1 MSKNFKYHRDR
12 VVKIP
17 CLNLPWEN
25 LDWLKNIKPG
35 KKFKTICVVGMGG
48 SSLGAK
54 ALIKAVKGQSKLRRR
69 LVEGSKAK
77 CVFLDNIDPD
87 FVSGVLAGLDPKKTL
102 FLLISKSGET
112 VEVIALAEILFSKI
126 APTGNFILI
135 TDDSESTLGKMA
147 GKQKIPILISPKNV
161 PGRFSV
167 LSIVG
172 LLPAALAGIPI
183 QKILDGAKKVNWRA
197 AYELAEKQYTHYKK
211 GENITVVFP
220 YAESLNDF
228 VDWYIQLLSESI
240 GKSKSVGITAVKA
253 IGARDQHSQLQL
265 FLDGPDDKFYILIPP
280 PKPSA
285 DIKIPS
291 KHFTLNEL
299 FQAEYT
305 GAKKALK
312 QHKKPFIE
320 IPIKEITPETLGELF
335 FFFELEVAFL
345 GSMFSINIQNQPAV
359 ELSKKYAKSLLK

>member
-12 VVKIP
+12 IIKIP

-25 LDWLKNIKPG
+25 LDWLKNIKLGG
-35 KKFKTICVVGMGG
+35 KIKTICVVGMGG

-54 ALIKAVKGQSKLRRR
+54 ALIKGIGGLRSSRP
-69 LVEGSKAK
+69 SAN
-77 CVFLDNIDPD
+77 CVFLDNIDPAFVNDTLAQID
-87 FVSGVLAGLDPKKTL
+87 FKKTL

-112 VEVIALAEILFSKI
+112 VEIISLAEILFSK
-126 APTGNFILI
+126 AKSSGNFILI
-135 TDDSESTLGKMA
+135 TDNTKSTLGKMA
-147 GKQKIPILISPKNV
+147 IKHHIPILLSPKDV

-183 QKILDGAKKVNWRA
+183 QKILNGAKKVNWRA
-197 AYELAEKQYTHYKK
+197 AYDLAEKQYIHYKK
-211 GENITVVFP
+211 GKNITVIFP
-220 YAESLNDF
+220 YCERLNDL

-240 GKSKSVGITAVKA
+240 GKSKSIGITAVKA

-291 KHFTLNEL
+291 KSFSLNEL
-299 FQAEYT
+299 FQAEYA

-312 QHKKPFIE
+312 QHKKPFVE
-320 IPIKEITPETLGELF
+320 IPTKEITPETLGELF